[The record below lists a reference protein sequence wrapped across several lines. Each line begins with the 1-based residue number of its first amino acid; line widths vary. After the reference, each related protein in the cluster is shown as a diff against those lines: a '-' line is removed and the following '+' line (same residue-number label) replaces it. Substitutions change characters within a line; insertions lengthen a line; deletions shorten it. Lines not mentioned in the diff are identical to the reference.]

1 MKERDAEVNNC
12 EQTFFPVEIDES
24 LCNGCNRCVEICQCD
39 VFGPNPEKGKPPYV
53 LFPGECWQE
62 GSCVDICP
70 QGAMKWVRLANQ
82 RVRCKR
88 KETGED
94 FFV

>member
-1 MKERDAEVNNC
+1 MKEKETKVNNADL
-12 EQTFFPVEIDES
+12 TFFPVTIDES
-24 LCNGCNRCVEICQCD
+24 RCNGCNRCVEICQCD
-39 VFGPNPEKGKPPYV
+39 VFAPNPETGKPPLI
-53 LFPGECWQE
+53 LFPSECWQE

-70 QGAMKWVRLANQ
+70 REAMKWIRLANQ